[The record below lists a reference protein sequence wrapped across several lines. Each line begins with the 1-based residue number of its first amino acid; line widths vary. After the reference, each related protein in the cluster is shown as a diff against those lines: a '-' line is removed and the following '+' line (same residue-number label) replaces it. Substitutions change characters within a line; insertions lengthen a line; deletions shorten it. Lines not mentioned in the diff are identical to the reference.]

1 MRLFQRFFDVIILLV
16 TVLALATA
24 VAFIYFQSSL
34 LVVTSASMEP
44 SFKPGD
50 TLLVRSVET
59 SQIKKFD
66 VVVLPIPDVE
76 GLRFSHRVISISRE
90 LNGFVVRTQG
100 DANPNPD
107 TWSLNVT
114 DQTVPKVVAVLPTSF
129 IFALTHIFDNDT

>member
-76 GLRFSHRVISISRE
+76 GLRFSHRVISEMDLLQVPNSLLMPSRVIFIAIS
-90 LNGFVVRTQG
+90 
-100 DANPNPD
+100 
-107 TWSLNVT
+107 
-114 DQTVPKVVAVLPTSF
+114 PTPSSMP
-129 IFALTHIFDNDT
+129 A